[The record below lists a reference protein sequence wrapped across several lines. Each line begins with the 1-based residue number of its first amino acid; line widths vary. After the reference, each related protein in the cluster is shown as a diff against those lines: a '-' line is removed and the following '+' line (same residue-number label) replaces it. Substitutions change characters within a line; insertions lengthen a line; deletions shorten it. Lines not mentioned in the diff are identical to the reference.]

1 MNIKCTMLKLFGS
14 LILSPIIVYV
24 VLVIARIFGADY
36 EMSHGETW
44 ILWLLMAILIS
55 QCWCRCSNSKK

>member
-1 MNIKCTMLKLFGS
+1 MNIKCTVLKLLGS

-24 VLVIARIFGADY
+24 VLIVARNFGANY

-44 ILWLLMAILIS
+44 IVWLLMAILIA
-55 QCWCRCSNSKK
+55 QCWHCKKN

>member
-1 MNIKCTMLKLFGS
+1 MNIKCTVLKLLGS

-24 VLVIARIFGADY
+24 VLIVARTFGANY

-44 ILWLLMAILIS
+44 IVWLLMAILIS
-55 QCWCRCSNSKK
+55 QCWYCKKN

>member
-24 VLVIARIFGADY
+24 VLIVARIFGADY
-36 EMSHGETW
+36 DISHGETW
-44 ILWLLMAILIS
+44 IVWLLMAILIS
-55 QCWCRCSNSKK
+55 QCWCRCSGCKK

>member
-24 VLVIARIFGADY
+24 VLVIAKFFGADY

>member
-24 VLVIARIFGADY
+24 VLVVARTFGADY
-36 EMSHGETW
+36 DMSHGETW
-44 ILWLLMAILIS
+44 VVWLLMAILIS
-55 QCWCRCSNSKK
+55 QCLSCKKS

>member
-24 VLVIARIFGADY
+24 VLIVAKTFGADY

-44 ILWLLMAILIS
+44 IVWLLMAILIS
-55 QCWCRCSNSKK
+55 QCWCRCSSCKK

>member
-1 MNIKCTMLKLFGS
+1 MNIKCTVLKLLSS

-24 VLVIARIFGADY
+24 VLMVAKVFGANY

-44 ILWLLMAILIS
+44 IVWLLMAILIAQS
-55 QCWCRCSNSKK
+55 WHCKK